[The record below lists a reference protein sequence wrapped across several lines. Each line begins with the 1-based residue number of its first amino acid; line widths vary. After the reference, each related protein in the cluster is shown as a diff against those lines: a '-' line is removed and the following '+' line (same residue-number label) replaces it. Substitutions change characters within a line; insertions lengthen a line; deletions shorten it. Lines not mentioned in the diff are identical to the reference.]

1 MRAARAADP
10 SVEPHRHGVDL
21 FKAMPAALHPM
32 LNTAIKAARRAG
44 SIINRASL
52 DLDRVKVSRKQHNDF
67 VTEVDEAAEKAIID
81 VLLTAYPDH
90 RILAEE
96 SGRAAAKGASREA
109 GGRNERPGDGEPAPH
124 DPSVDNLWV
133 IDPLDGTTNF
143 IHGFPQYC
151 VSIGL
156 MQRGVVT
163 QGVVYDPNRNDL
175 YVASKGRG
183 AFLNDRR
190 IRVSK
195 RHRMNEALL
204 GTGFPFKNLDTLDRY
219 LAMFRLL
226 TSQTAGIRRVGAA
239 ALDLAYVASGR
250 LDGFFEIGLMP
261 WDIAAGMLLV
271 TEAGGLVGDFQ
282 GDTDILYTGD
292 VLAGPPKLFAQLVG
306 SLGPMFPKRAASPR

>member
-1 MRAARAADP
+1 M
-10 SVEPHRHGVDL
+10 SS
-21 FKAMPAALHPM
+21 LHPM

-52 DLDRVKVSRKQHNDF
+52 DLERVKVSRKQHNDF
-67 VTEVDEAAEKAIID
+67 VTEIDEAAEKAIID

-96 SGRAAAKGASREA
+96 SGRSAAPEGAGKGDLVAMDNEA
-109 GGRNERPGDGEPAPH
+109 E
-124 DPSVDNLWV
+124 NLWI

-156 MQRGVVT
+156 LQRGVIT
-163 QGVVYDPNRNDL
+163 QSVIYDPNRNDL
-175 YVASKGRG
+175 FVATKGRG

-190 IRVSK
+190 LRVSK

-204 GTGFPFKNLDTLDRY
+204 GTGFPFKNLETLDRY
-219 LAMFRLL
+219 LAMFRLM
-226 TSQTAGIRRVGAA
+226 TGQSAGIRRPGAA
-239 ALDLAYVASGR
+239 ALDLAYVAAGR

-261 WDIAAGMLLV
+261 WDIAAGSLLV
-271 TEAGGLVGDFQ
+271 TEAGGLIGDFQ
-282 GDTDILYTGD
+282 GDPDYLHTGD
-292 VLAGPPKLFAQLVG
+292 VLAGTPKIFGQLVG
-306 SLGPMFPKRAASPR
+306 TLGPMFPKRAAQTA